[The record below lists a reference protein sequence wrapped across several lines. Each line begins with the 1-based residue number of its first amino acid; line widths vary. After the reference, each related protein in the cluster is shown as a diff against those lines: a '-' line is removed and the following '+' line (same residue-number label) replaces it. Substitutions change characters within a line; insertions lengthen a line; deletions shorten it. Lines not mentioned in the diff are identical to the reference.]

1 MNATAQAPS
10 LTVRQEVA
18 ASPRELF
25 DAWLD
30 PDELVKWMR
39 PEASIRSDI
48 TNDPRVGGEL
58 EVLMHTS
65 RGDFPHTGAYQVID
79 RPKRLAFTWNSE
91 SAGSRNSLVTVDFNP
106 AGRGTEV
113 VLKHENL
120 PSQEE
125 ADNHRDGW
133 SNVLRQMSQVYS
145 KDA

>member
-1 MNATAQAPS
+1 MNAAARSPS

-18 ASPRELF
+18 APPSELF

-39 PEASIRSDI
+39 PEESIRSDI
-48 TNDPRVGGEL
+48 TNDPRVGGEF

-65 RGDFPHTGAYQVID
+65 QGDFPHTGAYQVIE

-91 SAGSRNSLVTVDFNP
+91 SAGSRNSLVTIDFKP

-133 SNVLRQMSQVYS
+133 SRVLQQLSRAYA
-145 KDA
+145 KEH

>member
-1 MNATAQAPS
+1 MNATARSPS

-18 ASPRELF
+18 APPKELF

-30 PDELVKWMR
+30 PAELTKWMR
-39 PEASIRSDI
+39 PEESMRSDI
-48 TNDPRVGGEL
+48 THDPRVGGEF

-79 RPKRLAFTWNSE
+79 RPKRLAFTWNSDA
-91 SAGSRNSLVTVDFNP
+91 AGSHNSLVTLDFNP

-113 VLKHENL
+113 VLRHENL
-120 PSQEE
+120 PNQEE

-133 SNVLRQMSQVYS
+133 THVLRQMSVVYA